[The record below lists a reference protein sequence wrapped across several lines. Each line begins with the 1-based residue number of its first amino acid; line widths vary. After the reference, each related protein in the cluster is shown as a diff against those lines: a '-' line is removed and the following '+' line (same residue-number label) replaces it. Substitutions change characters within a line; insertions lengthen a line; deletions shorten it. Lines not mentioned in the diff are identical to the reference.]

1 MDKTDN
7 QPIKSFSADASGKNV
22 GSNKE
27 WFLGL
32 LNSFVKE
39 RGLVRFQIDSYN
51 DFVSNRIQ
59 KIIKEIKEIKP
70 EVPELGEFKIK
81 LGDFRIGKENWGP
94 WLKEADG
101 SERKIM
107 PTEARIRN
115 LTYSAPMFVEMSP
128 VMNGVEG
135 EKLWVNFGD
144 MPIMLKSNIC
154 PLCNM
159 TEKELVGAGED
170 PDDPGGYFV
179 VNGTERILVLVEEI
193 AQNKAILAKVNTGNV
208 TEIAR
213 IHSEKDG
220 YVQRHLIERKRN
232 GIITI
237 SFANVN
243 SLPIAILL
251 KALGLESDKDVIT
264 VLSNDPDVHEEF
276 YVNLY
281 EADVSKKEDALDK
294 IGLHIKIPQKEYRM
308 ERSVKLV
315 DRYLLPHLGQDPSNR
330 LEKAV
335 FLAKAVGKL
344 IQLHLDKIEE
354 DDLDHYSNKRLRMS
368 GDLLEILLRSILL
381 GKWGLI
387 TRITYNYQKLTKRGR
402 VPPLQAIVES
412 NVLTNQ
418 LVSALAIG
426 SWVGGRT
433 GVSQRLERGSYIKTM
448 SHMRNVLSPL
458 TSTQEH
464 FEARELHP
472 THWGKLCT
480 SETPEGATIGL
491 RKYLAIM
498 AEVTKGVEEKEKRS
512 LEKLL
517 EKHVEPIEKIIKRSH

>member
-1 MDKTDN
+1 MDAFK
-7 QPIKSFSADASGKNV
+7 
-22 GSNKE
+22 
-27 WFLGL
+27 
-32 LNSFVKE
+32 KE
-39 RGLVRFQIDSYN
+39 RGLVRFHVDSYN
-51 DFVSNRIQ
+51 DFVTRRIP

-81 LGDFRIGKENWGP
+81 LEDFKIGKESWGP
-94 WLKEADG
+94 WVKEADG
-101 SERKIM
+101 STRKILPM
-107 PTEARIRN
+107 EARVRN
-115 LTYSAPMFVEMSP
+115 LTYSAPMFIEMST
-128 VMNGVEG
+128 VMSGIESEG
-135 EKLWVNFGD
+135 MWINFGD
-144 MPIMLKSNIC
+144 LPLMLKSKIC
-154 PLCNM
+154 PLSTM
-159 TEKELVGAGED
+159 DRAELVEAGED
-170 PDDPGGYFV
+170 PDDLGGYFI
-179 VNGTERILVLVEEI
+179 VNGTERVLVLVEEI
-193 AQNKAILAKVNTGNV
+193 SPNRAIVTKVSSGNV

-220 YVQRHLIERKRN
+220 YIQRHIVERKKN

-237 SFANVN
+237 SFANVKK
-243 SLPIAILL
+243 LPITILL
-251 KALGLESDKDVIT
+251 KALGLERDKDIIT
-264 VLSNDPDVHEEF
+264 IISDDPDVHEEF

-281 EADVSKKEDALDK
+281 GVDISKKDEGLDG
-294 IGLHIKIPQKEYRM
+294 IGMHIKIPQKEYRM
-308 ERSVKLV
+308 ERAVRLV
-315 DRYLLPHLGQDPSNR
+315 DRYLLPHIGQDPSNR

-335 FLAKAVGKL
+335 FLAKAIGKL
-344 IQLHLDKIEE
+344 IRVHLNKIKE
-354 DDLDHYSNKRLRMS
+354 DDLDHYSNKRLRLS

-402 VPPLQAIVES
+402 MPPLQAIVET

-418 LVSALAIG
+418 LNSALAIG

-433 GVSQRLERGSYIKTM
+433 GVSQRLERGSYIKTI

-498 AEVTKGVEEKEKRS
+498 AEVTKGVNEKESKA
-512 LEKLL
+512 LMKIAG
-517 EKHVEPIEKIIKRSH
+517 KHVKPVKF

>member
-1 MDKTDN
+1 MPESRT
-7 QPIKSFSADASGKNV
+7 
-22 GSNKE
+22 SNEVLDGNKKVINDY
-27 WFLGL
+27 FLDI

-51 DFVSNRIQ
+51 DFITNRIP
-59 KIIKEIKEIKP
+59 KIINEIGEIKP

-81 LGDFRIGKENWGP
+81 LGEFRIGKENWGP
-94 WLKEADG
+94 WFKEADG
-101 SERKIM
+101 SERRIL
-107 PTEARIRN
+107 PSEARIRN
-115 LTYSAPMFVEMSP
+115 LTYAAPMYVEMSP

-135 EKLWVNFGD
+135 ETIWVNFGD
-144 MPIMLKSNIC
+144 LPLMLKSKLC
-154 PLCNM
+154 PLSSM
-159 TEKELVGAGED
+159 TKDELIEAGED
-170 PDDPGGYFV
+170 SDDPGGYFII
-179 VNGTERILVLVEEI
+179 NGTERILVLVEEI
-193 AQNKAILAKVNTGNV
+193 AQNKAIAAKVISGSS
-208 TEIAR
+208 TEIVR

-220 YVQRHLIERKRN
+220 YVQRHIIERKKN

-243 SLPIAILL
+243 KLPIAILL
-251 KALGLESDKDVIT
+251 KSLGMESDRDIIT
-264 VLSNDPDVHEEF
+264 LLSNDPDVHEEF
-276 YVNLY
+276 YLNLY
-281 EADVSKKEDALDK
+281 EAGVSDSEDGLDR
-294 IGLHIKIPQKEYRM
+294 IGLHIKIPQPEYRK
-308 ERSVKLV
+308 ERAIKLI
-315 DRYLLPHLGQDPSNR
+315 DRYLLPHLGQ
-330 LEKAV
+330 EKDKRMDKAI
-335 FLAKAVGKL
+335 FLITAINKIIKL
-344 IQLHLDKIEE
+344 NLGKIEE
-354 DDLDHYSNKRLRMS
+354 DDLDHYSNKRLRLS

-402 VPPLQAIVES
+402 VPPLQAIVET

-418 LVSALAIG
+418 LNSALAIG

-498 AEVTKGVEEKEKRS
+498 AEVTKGLEEEEKK
-512 LEKLL
+512 
-517 EKHVEPIEKIIKRSH
+517 PIEKILKENVTPAKELLIKG

>member
-1 MDKTDN
+1 MN
-7 QPIKSFSADASGKNV
+7 
-22 GSNKE
+22 NKINTAQ
-27 WFLGL
+27 FTTL
-32 LNSFVKE
+32 LNTFIKE
-39 RGLVRFQIDSYN
+39 KGLVRFQIDSYN
-51 DFVSNRIQ
+51 DFVTRRVPKVLS
-59 KIIKEIKEIKP
+59 EIGVIKP

-81 LGDFRIGKENWGP
+81 LGEFKIGEP
-94 WLKEADG
+94 SVKEADG
-101 SERKIM
+101 SVRSIL

-115 LTYSAPMFVEMSP
+115 LTYAAPMFIEMTP
-128 VMNGVEG
+128 VLNNIESDTIV
-135 EKLWVNFGD
+135 VNFGD
-144 MPIMLKSNIC
+144 LPVMTKSKIC
-154 PLCNM
+154 PLSTM
-159 TEKELVGAGED
+159 SKQELIQAGED
-170 PDDPGGYFV
+170 PDDPGGYFII
-179 VNGTERILVLVEEI
+179 NGTERILVLVEEI
-193 AQNKAILAKVNTGNV
+193 APNRVITAKVESGNI
-208 TEIAR
+208 TEVAR

-220 YVQRHLIERKRN
+220 YIQRHLLERKLD

-243 SLPIAILL
+243 KLPIAILL
-251 KALGLESDKDVIT
+251 KALGLENDRDT
-264 VLSNDPDVHEEF
+264 VNAISTEPEVQEEF
-276 YVNLY
+276 YVNFY
-281 EADVSKKEDALDK
+281 ESEASTKNDALDE
-294 IGLHIKIPQKEYRM
+294 IGKHIKIPQKEYRM
-308 ERSVKLV
+308 DRAVKLI
-315 DRYLLPHLGQDPSNR
+315 DRYLLPHLGQIPENR
-330 LEKAV
+330 LEKAL

-344 IQLHLDKIEE
+344 IKLHLNKIEE
-354 DDLDHYSNKRLRMS
+354 DDLDHYSNKRLKLS

-402 VPPLQAIVES
+402 LPPLQAIVES

-433 GVSQRLERGSYIKTM
+433 GISQRLERGSYIKTV

-464 FEARELHP
+464 FAARELHP

-498 AEVTKGVEEKEKRS
+498 AEVTKGTGEKDSKAILASLQKMLDVQSIKGGRS
-512 LEKLL
+512 
-517 EKHVEPIEKIIKRSH
+517 

>member
-1 MDKTDN
+1 MSNTNTNTGGTPNTDWEM
-7 QPIKSFSADASGKNV
+7 SASSSSDL
-22 GSNKE
+22 
-27 WFLGL
+27 FLGML
-32 LNSFVKE
+32 TSFVKE
-39 RGLVRFQIDSYN
+39 RGLVRFQVDSYD
-51 DFVSNRIQ
+51 DFITRRIP
-59 KIIKEIKEIKP
+59 KILHEIKEIKP
-70 EVPELGEFKIK
+70 EVPEIGDFKIK

-94 WLKEADG
+94 WIKEADG
-101 SERKIM
+101 SERRIM
-107 PTEARIRN
+107 PMEARMRN
-115 LTYSAPMFVEMSP
+115 LTYSSPMYVEMSP

-135 EKLWVNFGD
+135 ETLWVNFGD
-144 MPIMLKSNIC
+144 LPIMLKSKIC
-154 PLCNM
+154 PLAGMN
-159 TEKELVGAGED
+159 EKELIEAGED
-170 PDDPGGYFV
+170 QDDPGGYFI

-193 AQNKAILAKVNTGNV
+193 AQNKAIISSVATGSV
-208 TEIAR
+208 GQIAR

-220 YVQRHLIERKRN
+220 YVQRHIVERKNN
-232 GIITI
+232 GSITI

-243 SLPIAILL
+243 KLPIAILL
-251 KALGLESDKDVIT
+251 KALGLEKDKDIVTVI
-264 VLSNDPDVHEEF
+264 SSDPGVQEEF
-276 YVNLY
+276 YANLY
-281 EADVSKKEDALDK
+281 EADVANVADGLDK
-294 IGLHIKIPQKEYRM
+294 IGLHIKIPQKEYRT
-308 ERSVKLV
+308 ERATRLI
-315 DRYLLPHLGQDPSNR
+315 DRYLLPHLGQDPANR
-330 LEKAV
+330 LEKAI
-335 FLAKAVGKL
+335 FLSKAIGKL
-344 IQLHLDKIEE
+344 IKLHLGKIED
-354 DDLDHYSNKRLRMS
+354 DDLDHYSNKRLRLS

-433 GVSQRLERGSYIKTM
+433 GVSQRLERGSFIKTM

-498 AEVTKGVEEKEKRS
+498 AEVTKGADEKEDKV
-512 LEKLL
+512 LQAILKKNVVPAEKL
-517 EKHVEPIEKIIKRSH
+517 IK

>member
-1 MDKTDN
+1 M
-7 QPIKSFSADASGKNV
+7 
-22 GSNKE
+22 
-27 WFLGL
+27 FLEL
-32 LNSFVKE
+32 LSKFTKE

-51 DFVSNRIQ
+51 DFITRRIP
-59 KIIKEIKEIKP
+59 KIIKSIKEIKP
-70 EVPELGEFKIK
+70 DIPELGEFKIK
-81 LGDFRIGKENWGP
+81 LGDFTIGKENWGP
-94 WLKEADG
+94 WVKEADG
-101 SERKIM
+101 SER
-107 PTEARIRN
+107 PVLPLEARIRS
-115 LTYSAPMFVEMSP
+115 LTYSAPMFIEMST
-128 VMNGVEG
+128 VMNGIESEG
-135 EKLWVNFGD
+135 RWVNFGD
-144 MPIMLKSNIC
+144 MPLMLKSKIC
-154 PLCNM
+154 PLSSM
-159 TEKELVGAGED
+159 SRKELIEAGEN
-170 PDDPGGYFV
+170 PDDPGAYFI

-193 AQNKAILAKVNTGNV
+193 APNRIIVTKVGTGNV

-220 YVQRHLIERKRN
+220 YVQRHMLERKRN

-243 SLPIAILL
+243 KLPVAILI
-251 KALGLESDKDVIT
+251 KALGLERDKDIVTAISDDSA
-264 VLSNDPDVHEEF
+264 VQEEF
-276 YVNLY
+276 YSNLY
-281 EADVSKKEDALDK
+281 EVDISKAEEGLDGMGK
-294 IGLHIKIPQKEYRM
+294 HIKIPQKEYRI
-308 ERSVKLV
+308 ERATRLV
-315 DRYLLPHLGQDPSNR
+315 DKYLLPHIGQEPENR
-330 LEKAV
+330 LEKGI

-344 IQLHLDKIEE
+344 IKLHLGKVEE
-354 DDLDHYSNKRLRMS
+354 DDLDHYSNKRLRLS

-402 VPPLQAIVES
+402 VPPLQAIVET

-426 SWVGGRT
+426 SWVGGRK
-433 GVSQRLERGSYIKTM
+433 GVSQRLERGSYIKTL

-472 THWGKLCT
+472 THWGKVCT

-498 AEVTKGVEEKEKRS
+498 AEVTRGADDKEDKNLMKLIEKA
-512 LEKLL
+512 
-517 EKHVEPIEKIIKRSH
+517 VEPIKR

>member
-1 MDKTDN
+1 ME
-7 QPIKSFSADASGKNV
+7 
-22 GSNKE
+22 NKYNNN
-27 WFLGL
+27 FITLFDT
-32 LNSFVKE
+32 FVKE
-39 RGLVRFQIDSYN
+39 KGLVHFQIDSYN
-51 DFVSNRIQ
+51 DFVTRRIP
-59 KIIKEIKEIKP
+59 KVLSEIGVIKP

-81 LGDFRIGKENWGP
+81 LGEFKIGEP
-94 WLKEADG
+94 SVKEADG
-101 SERKIM
+101 SVRGIL

-115 LTYSAPMFVEMSP
+115 LTYAAPMFIEMTP
-128 VMNGVEG
+128 VLNNIESDTIV
-135 EKLWVNFGD
+135 VNFGD
-144 MPIMLKSNIC
+144 LPVMTKSKIC
-154 PLCNM
+154 PLSTM
-159 TEKELVGAGED
+159 SKQELIQAGED
-170 PDDPGGYFV
+170 PDDPGGYFII
-179 VNGTERILVLVEEI
+179 NGTERILVLVEEI
-193 AQNKAILAKVNTGNV
+193 AADRVITAKVDTGNV
-208 TEIAR
+208 TEVAR

-220 YVQRHLIERKRN
+220 YIQRHLLERKLD

-243 SLPIAILL
+243 KLPVAILM
-251 KALGLESDKDVIT
+251 KALGLE
-264 VLSNDPDVHEEF
+264 NDRDIINAISLDPEIQEEF

-281 EADVSKKEDALDK
+281 ETESSTKNDALDE
-294 IGLHIKIPQKEYRM
+294 IGQHIKIPQKEYRM
-308 ERSVKLV
+308 DRAVKLI
-315 DRYLLPHLGQDPSNR
+315 DRYLLPHLGQSPENR
-330 LEKAV
+330 LEKA
-335 FLAKAVGKL
+335 FFMAKAIGKL
-344 IQLHLDKIEE
+344 MKLHLNKIEE
-354 DDLDHYSNKRLRMS
+354 DDLDHYSNKRLKMS

-402 VPPLQAIVES
+402 LPPLQAIVES

-433 GVSQRLERGSYIKTM
+433 GISQRLERGSYIKTV

-464 FEARELHP
+464 FAARELHP

-498 AEVTKGVEEKEKRS
+498 AEVTKGLGEKDSKSIYTS
-512 LEKLL
+512 LQKMLNVQPV
-517 EKHVEPIEKIIKRSH
+517 KGGRG